1 LAFVD
6 KTDVA
11 AKLIEEFDCGYVTE
25 FDQLEENKKII
36 LNAFEDWKQNKIKF
50 ASDEQVAS
58 LHRKEQVKKL
68 AELIHKLTK

>member
-1 LAFVD
+1 
-6 KTDVA
+6 
-11 AKLIEEFDCGYVTE
+11 
-25 FDQLEENKKII
+25 LEENKKII

-68 AELIHKLTK
+68 TELIHKLTK